1 MNDTLI
7 YLLIALGIASFWA
20 GTLWDLTRGH
30 RNLKRAEQESRRMNH
45 TQKSDR

>member
-7 YLLIALGIASFWA
+7 YLLVALGIASFCA

-30 RNLKRAEQESRRMNH
+30 RKLREAEREARRMNH
-45 TQKSDR
+45 TQKFDR